1 MRKRIAGIDVAKIS
15 GEAAR
20 AYAEQKFEKAGQNLD
35 DVLPNFDVNFAL
47 LKKKL
52 TSAKSI
58 PRIQMPVIEPSD
70 MPLFKKRISE
80 GSVDIFKPYAKGK
93 LYMPKKISRSEGEE
107 WIDLGFQDGS
117 ISDDKVPAR
126 VSKVAVGKM
135 KPTQSQIWLD
145 KLINNIIKWGAPAS
159 GSPVLS
165 QTIIGSKEGYIL
177 DGHHRF
183 GQAILANPGLGMKT
197 LVVPF
202 GIDLLVKVGKTYGEA
217 IGNKPKASI
226 EAGYRK
232 MNNREKAIEL
242 VRKAEALVS
251 GKRKGE
257 VPKDFKKT
265 ANLKWST
272 YYDALP
278 YSWIK
283 SVDRL
288 IKKPGFQ
295 KKFANIILHPEYWSD
310 IDDLGR
316 EYGVRDWRVF
326 SLVSI
331 YLYGYAIVKRGDI
344 IGKTNQEP
352 KWLTKV
358 LDNMEREREKTGCV
372 ASKNLIGKR
381 KVRESA
387 RNYTLLKDV
396 RTKKGV
402 EFSKGESLKLVKY
415 GSKYP
420 YGVKF
425 QDESGNQ
432 IVLIAETAHKKLK
445 GFPKPPSFNTMEKWM
460 SDAVAKSIDG
470 KRVEPDG
477 FSPSGAP
484 SWLLALGLI

>member
-1 MRKRIAGIDVAKIS
+1 MKQRIAGVDVAKIS

-20 AYAEQKFEKAGQNLD
+20 TYAEQKFEKAGQNLD
-35 DVLPNFDVNFAL
+35 DVLPNFDANFAL

-93 LYMPKKISRSEGEE
+93 LYMPKKVSRSEGEE

-126 VSKVAVGKM
+126 VANVAVGKM

-217 IGNKPKASI
+217 IGNRPKASI
-226 EAGYRK
+226 DAGYRR

-251 GKRKGE
+251 GKRK
-257 VPKDFKKT
+257 
-265 ANLKWST
+265 
-272 YYDALP
+272 
-278 YSWIK
+278 
-283 SVDRL
+283 
-288 IKKPGFQ
+288 
-295 KKFANIILHPEYWSD
+295 
-310 IDDLGR
+310 
-316 EYGVRDWRVF
+316 VR
-326 SLVSI
+326 
-331 YLYGYAIVKRGDI
+331 K
-344 IGKTNQEP
+344 
-352 KWLTKV
+352 
-358 LDNMEREREKTGCV
+358 
-372 ASKNLIGKR
+372 
-381 KVRESA
+381 SA

-396 RTKKGV
+396 RTKKGM
-402 EFSKGESLKLVKY
+402 EFSKGERLKLVKY

-445 GFPKPPSFNTMEKWM
+445 GFPKPPSFNTMEKWI
-460 SDAVAKSIDG
+460 SDGVAMSIDG

-477 FSPSGAP
+477 FSSSGSP